1 MGLVDTVLELCI
13 SHKLQTPRLA
23 YDTGRKMWL
32 PKFSLFGHLLAEKV
46 KTQPELILSAE
57 VSWKYFSRVAHIF
70 IAECKDP
77 EIAHAR
83 ASGWKLENY
92 KPVARQLA
100 SIVSEDINLAY
111 DVGAKFPDERFEPI
125 KDIIYERVLSDL
137 RLSLFALSGW
147 NSERSS
153 EFSSYAVQKWG
164 EVIVDRVE
172 GFTKREKIIWSDISN
187 EMDVKVLEGLPISET
202 KIVIEAYGFALQN
215 RAEDYFFKNF
225 KTVIQDGNVKPWAEH
240 IINHFEEPAIGGDTY
255 RIA

>member
-125 KDIIYERVLSDL
+125 KDIAIDAFKENKNIQFVLCGDGGSFENIKNLFTGLDNVVFPVDSGPNKTTL
-137 RLSLFALSGW
+137 IQSECCCLS
-147 NSERSS
+147 SS
-153 EFSSYAVQKWG
+153 SML
-164 EVIVDRVE
+164 
-172 GFTKREKIIWSDISN
+172 KIQILL
-187 EMDVKVLEGLPISET
+187 KL
-202 KIVIEAYGFALQN
+202 
-215 RAEDYFFKNF
+215 
-225 KTVIQDGNVKPWAEH
+225 
-240 IINHFEEPAIGGDTY
+240 
-255 RIA
+255 